1 MLTMIDEPVK
11 MAEAQPLTIEYA
23 LTRPE
28 ILRSFVRSAV
38 ESPKFLATI
47 LAYAVGIAILGLLL
61 HVTSSH
67 SITLTDVIRGFAWGL
82 GFLCFIPLWVFVR
95 GKTARRTF
103 TVSRDGI
110 LTEIGPLR
118 GQIPWDKVRM
128 VTDTSHFVLIARTSG
143 NAFFIPHRAFPNAD
157 HRNSFLASIRS
168 WMRESV

>member
-1 MLTMIDEPVK
+1 MIDEPVK

-47 LAYAVGIAILGLLL
+47 LAYAAGIAILGLLL

-82 GFLCFIPLWVFVR
+82 GFLCFIPLWVF
-95 GKTARRTF
+95 
-103 TVSRDGI
+103 
-110 LTEIGPLR
+110 
-118 GQIPWDKVRM
+118 
-128 VTDTSHFVLIARTSG
+128 
-143 NAFFIPHRAFPNAD
+143 FFIPHRAFPNAD